1 MSRERSSAAR
11 GVPSPAS
18 LDDDDDRSTMA
29 TMATM
34 TTTMMTTR
42 ARPTHARGARQAR
55 HAVASPTI
63 LVKDGND
70 PESTMRGLTNKRRE
84 VIEDMAS
91 FASGEL
97 SGLLKDP
104 DTNWQPQDWLP
115 HPEKDDFLDQV
126 RETSREEPRA
136 DRRDGTRGRG
146 ALRRGTNRE
155 RARGCGVT
163 MYRSIRDG

>member
-1 MSRERSSAAR
+1 
-11 GVPSPAS
+11 
-18 LDDDDDRSTMA
+18 
-29 TMATM
+29 MATM

-42 ARPTHARGARQAR
+42 ARPMRARGARQAR

-126 RETSREEPRA
+126 RETSRGNLARIA
-136 DRRDGTRGRG
+136 GTRREGEGRCVVEG
-146 ALRRGTNRE
+146 VAN
-155 RARGCGVT
+155 ARGCAVRRCIALLV
-163 MYRSIRDG
+163 MVERIDGE

>member
-1 MSRERSSAAR
+1 
-11 GVPSPAS
+11 
-18 LDDDDDRSTMA
+18 
-29 TMATM
+29 MATM
-34 TTTMMTTR
+34 TTTMMMTR
-42 ARPTHARGARQAR
+42 ARPTRARGARQAR

-126 RETSREEPRA
+126 RETSRGNLARIAGRRREGEGRCSWRESRTRA
-136 DRRDGTRGRG
+136 
-146 ALRRGTNRE
+146 
-155 RARGCGVT
+155 GV
-163 MYRSIRDG
+163 R